1 MKDKRSCDSGIDDSE
16 AQLTQKEE
24 KRVEIP
30 SGKLIE
36 HSIKGKPTFK
46 TTLTKSSRKC
56 SIELPSLND
65 RRQKSVGLNR
75 IEKAKSRFCP
85 DGHLRFNKTL
95 HY

>member
-46 TTLTKSSRKC
+46 TTVTKSSREC
-56 SIELPSLND
+56 SIELPSFDDDKNF
-65 RRQKSVGLNR
+65 SV
-75 IEKAKSRFCP
+75 
-85 DGHLRFNKTL
+85 
-95 HY
+95 